1 MIEFSYLCFLLF
13 TLTFLVL
20 LVRKNCKL
28 SPKKIKIFLNII
40 LVPLIVRYIAL
51 IISFIVE
58 EQRIV
63 YFLKYLYNLNYLSIP
78 LIVVVIVYIYLRNE
92 KIKFNYLYIIL
103 IAFITLYLII
113 IRTYKHNILID
124 IKFGFIITLENSSL
138 VTLIYLAIMASILVF
153 SLINLDKP
161 FSNKIGMR
169 CILGTLVLYLIEFIL
184 GLGGLYIYPISI
196 IGEIIIYLNLLKA
209 IDTFK

>member
-20 LVRKNCKL
+20 LVRKNSEL
-28 SPKKIKIFLNII
+28 SPKKIKMFLNIV
-40 LVPLIVRYIAL
+40 LAPLIVRYIAL

-92 KIKFNYLYIIL
+92 ERSDFCGN
-103 IAFITLYLII
+103 
-113 IRTYKHNILID
+113 
-124 IKFGFIITLENSSL
+124 
-138 VTLIYLAIMASILVF
+138 
-153 SLINLDKP
+153 
-161 FSNKIGMR
+161 
-169 CILGTLVLYLIEFIL
+169 
-184 GLGGLYIYPISI
+184 YIYKNEVIN
-196 IGEIIIYLNLLKA
+196 GA
-209 IDTFK
+209 

>member
-1 MIEFSYLCFLLF
+1 LIEFSYLCFLLF

-20 LVRKNCKL
+20 LVRKNSEL
-28 SPKKIKIFLNII
+28 SPKKIKMFLNIV

-103 IAFITLYLII
+103 VAFVTLYLII
-113 IRTYKHNILID
+113 IKTYKHNILID
-124 IKFGFIITLENSSL
+124 IKFGFTITLENSSL
-138 VTLIYLAIMASILVF
+138 VTLTYLVIIASILVF

-161 FSNKIGMR
+161 FSNKVGMR
-169 CILGTLVLYLIEFIL
+169 CILGTLALYLIEFIL
-184 GLGGLYIYPISI
+184 CLSGLYIYPISI
-196 IGEIIIYLNLLKA
+196 VGEIIICLNLLKA
-209 IDTFK
+209 INTFK

>member
-20 LVRKNCKL
+20 LVRKNSKL
-28 SPKKIKIFLNII
+28 SPKKIRIFLNII

-58 EQRIV
+58 EQRVV

-103 IAFITLYLII
+103 LAFLTLYLII
-113 IRTYKHNILID
+113 IKVYKHNILID

-138 VTLIYLAIMASILVF
+138 VTLIYLVIMASILVF

-169 CILGTLVLYLIEFIL
+169 CILGTLALYLMEFIL
-184 GLGGLYIYPISI
+184 GLSGLYIYPISI

-209 IDTFK
+209 INTFK